1 MYGEQGLSSLLAF
14 TNPWEIVLLL
24 AGFVLLRVAVA
35 PVASSRR
42 WRGYVLEFLDSGI
55 IAVLLIFCIV
65 RPFLLQAFLI
75 PSGSMHPTLLEGDRI
90 FVNKAVYFFREPRH
104 GEIVVFHA
112 PVWADAQRRDFIKRV
127 IGLPGDRISVH
138 DGKVF
143 RNGVP
148 LDEPYVAEPPG
159 YTWPAFDYV
168 VLAPK
173 GQPLRL
179 VANGEITVPKGHVL
193 VLGDNRNESNDAHI
207 WHAEG
212 ADGLEYPCPFVPR
225 ENVIGKA
232 LFTFWPPGRV
242 GIVR

>member
-1 MYGEQGLSSLLAF
+1 MYGEQALSSLLAF

-24 AGFVLLRVAVA
+24 AGFVLVRVAVA
-35 PVASSRR
+35 PVAPSRR

-104 GEIVVFHA
+104 GEVVVFHA
-112 PVWADAQRRDFIKRV
+112 PVWADPQRRDFIKRV
-127 IGLPGDRISVH
+127 IGLPGDRISVR

-148 LDEPYVAEPPG
+148 LHEPYIAEPPG
-159 YTWPAFDYV
+159 YTWPTFDYV
-168 VLAPK
+168 VLKPR
-173 GQPLRL
+173 GQPLKL
-179 VANGEITVPKGHVL
+179 ALNGEITVPKDHVL
-193 VLGDNRNESNDAHI
+193 VFGDNRNESNDAHI

-212 ADGLEYPCPFVPR
+212 ADGMEYPCPFVPR
-225 ENVIGKA
+225 QNVIGKA
-232 LFTFWPPGRV
+232 ILTFWPPGRV